1 MRILFLVIIT
11 SISFKVFAQE
21 ERDTILSRCPVFITD
36 TVSSNNFFIEFQPST
51 IKVYRAKGNLTI
63 RIQQKDQFF
72 TIFFNTKKLKSTKYK
87 ILYGANNRDEV
98 EAKYSFRSGPSASY
112 VDVSSGTIESL
123 FDKEKN
129 LWHIR
134 LNGML
139 ANLVERSV
147 TYYRV
152 RADFYIK

>member
-1 MRILFLVIIT
+1 MRTLFLVIIA
-11 SISFKVFAQE
+11 SFSLPIYAQQ
-21 ERDTILSRCPVFITD
+21 ERDTVLSRCPVFITD
-36 TVSSNNFFIEFQPST
+36 TVSSNNFFLEFQQAT
-51 IKVYRAKGNLTI
+51 VKVYRAKGNLTI

-87 ILYGANNRDEV
+87 IVFGANNRDEV
-98 EAKYSFRSGPSASY
+98 EAKYSFRSGVSASY

-123 FDKEKN
+123 FDKEKD
-129 LWHIR
+129 LWHIK

-139 ANLVERSV
+139 ANLVDRSV

-152 RADFYIK
+152 KADFYIK